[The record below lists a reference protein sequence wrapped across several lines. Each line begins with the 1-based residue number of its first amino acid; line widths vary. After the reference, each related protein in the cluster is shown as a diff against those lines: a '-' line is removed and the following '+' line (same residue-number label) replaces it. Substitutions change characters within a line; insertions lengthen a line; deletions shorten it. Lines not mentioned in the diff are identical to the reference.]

1 VPLCVGDLNHQN
13 KDERR
18 PGGSS
23 PFQFVGLGFELV
35 VPLLVGLFGGQ
46 WLDRRLGTAPWL
58 LLAGVILG
66 AAAGILNMYRRIVP
80 PGGTGRGESS

>member
-1 VPLCVGDLNHQN
+1 LNYQN

-46 WLDRRLGTAPWL
+46 WLDRRFGTAPWL
-58 LLAGVILG
+58 LFTGVLVG
-66 AAAGILNMYRRIVP
+66 SAAGILNLYRRVVS
-80 PGGTGRGESS
+80 PGGTGRGGTS

>member
-1 VPLCVGDLNHQN
+1 LNHQN
-13 KDERR
+13 GNDRR
-18 PGGSS
+18 PEGSS

-58 LLAGVILG
+58 LLVGVLLG
-66 AAAGILNMYRRIVP
+66 AAAGGLNMYRRIVP
-80 PGGTGRGESS
+80 PGGTGRGGIS

>member
-1 VPLCVGDLNHQN
+1 LNDQN
-13 KDERR
+13 RNERP

-46 WLDRRLGTAPWL
+46 WLDRRFGTAPWL
-58 LLAGVILG
+58 LLTGVIVG
-66 AAAGILNMYRRIVP
+66 AAAGVLSLYRRIVP
-80 PGGTGRGESS
+80 PGGTGRGGTS